1 MGIFGWDGY
10 AGSTADSK
18 KIVGPQLLVSSP
30 DLCSSSYYYPL
41 LSWFALLNSDIIIK
55 SNFKGSSVIK
65 SQSSN

>member
-30 DLCSSSYYYPL
+30 DLCSSSYYYFRFDTKL
-41 LSWFALLNSDIIIK
+41 LDSMDFINLINLQH
-55 SNFKGSSVIK
+55 VL
-65 SQSSN
+65 